1 MSKKYPDFF
10 PIGCPPSDA
19 VSDEKNVY
27 RLIKTDKIDK
37 SDFLSFMEEGKDARH
52 PSFPFIEYGISVNTD
67 FEELKKYWRGSPAL
81 KKMFNN
87 IASGTTCKNSGVIKA
102 TPTRNQLHHHTWWLC
117 EGASPEKFFKKV

>member
-10 PIGCPPSDA
+10 PIGCPSSDA

-81 KKMFNN
+81 KKCL
-87 IASGTTCKNSGVIKA
+87 IILHQV
-102 TPTRNQLHHHTWWLC
+102 QLVKIQGL
-117 EGASPEKFFKKV
+117 